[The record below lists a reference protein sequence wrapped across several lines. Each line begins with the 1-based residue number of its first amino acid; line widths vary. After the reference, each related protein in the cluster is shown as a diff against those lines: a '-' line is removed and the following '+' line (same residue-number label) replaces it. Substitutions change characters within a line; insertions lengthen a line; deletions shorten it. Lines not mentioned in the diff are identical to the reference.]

1 LSGRWRPAAASP
13 RPWPRRWPSAGAA
26 LALALCAAAA
36 LAAGCAAAGAG
47 AGPGLDSVPASAPAR
62 ARIDPDAGGPDA
74 VAAGRK
80 LFLRHCAECHGDDAR
95 GSRRG
100 PAIASERVR
109 EASPGALFWFL
120 TNGRLAAGMPGWSR
134 LPAAR
139 RWQIIAYL
147 QSGLPAADDEKGARD
162 AGDAGDAGDDR
173 EARRSNLYTRR

>member
-62 ARIDPDAGGPDA
+62 ARIDPDAGSPDA

-120 TNGRLAAGMPGWSR
+120 TNGRMAAGMPGWSR

-147 QSGLPAADDEKGARD
+147 QSGLPAAHGEKGARD
-162 AGDAGDAGDDR
+162 ARDAGDDR